1 MNEATVQTILN
12 YVITF
17 LSTGVGATVLTIVIK
32 AIVSAVAN
40 VKTKKYSKLTEAD
53 KTEIVDR
60 VADKMLVAI
69 QDGVRL
75 DVDGMIDRATNKRLT
90 DMESK
95 NNEFTDVMNKV
106 LDIVKAQG
114 NVLCELKTPSQGAR
128 GHLQELIGNV
138 PKAIEYIPQIEQP
151 KLEIKQAVQDVAV
164 SEAKEPTVMY

>member
-32 AIVSAVAN
+32 AIISAVAN
-40 VKTKKYSKLTEAD
+40 IKTKKYSKLTEVD

-60 VADKMLVAI
+60 VADKMLNAI

-75 DVDGMIDRATNKRLT
+75 DVDGMIDRATNKRLAA
-90 DMESK
+90 MESK
-95 NNEFTDVMNKV
+95 NNEFTDVVNKV

-128 GHLQELIGNV
+128 GHLQELIGNA
-138 PKAIEYIPQIEQP
+138 PKAIEYIPQMEQP
-151 KLEIKQAVQDVAV
+151 KLQIKQAEQDNDIANTK
-164 SEAKEPTVMY
+164 AAAITY

>member
-1 MNEATVQTILN
+1 MDKATIQTILN

-32 AIVSAVAN
+32 TIVSAITN

-90 DMESK
+90 AMESK
-95 NNEFTDVMNKV
+95 NNEFTNVVNKL

-128 GHLQELIGNV
+128 GHLQELISNAPNV
-138 PKAIEYIPQIEQP
+138 IEYIPQIEQP
-151 KLEIKQAVQDVAV
+151 KLQIKQTEQENDIANTKVA
-164 SEAKEPTVMY
+164 TITY

>member
-1 MNEATVQTILN
+1 MDKATVQTILD
-12 YVITF
+12 YVIAF
-17 LSTGVGATVLTIVIK
+17 LSTGIGATVLTIVIK
-32 AIVSAVAN
+32 TVVSAVAN

-90 DMESK
+90 AMESK
-95 NNEFTDVMNKV
+95 NNEFTDVVNQV

-128 GHLQELIGNV
+128 GYLQELIGNV
-138 PKAIEYIPQIEQP
+138 PKAIECIPQIEQP
-151 KLEIKQAVQDVAV
+151 KLQIKQTEQKIAV
-164 SEAKEPTVMY
+164 SEIEEPKLTY